1 MYFLSFVLFTIPSF
15 ILTERALRLA
25 VHEILAVFG
34 RLVRL
39 VARKQLG
46 LLSLGVNL
54 HMSQKLTEFF
64 KATTTVSP

>member
-54 HMSQKLTEFF
+54 HESEINRIFQGYNHG
-64 KATTTVSP
+64 